1 MNTFRNGL
9 VAVAITVATLG
20 TVQVRANPISFA
32 PTGDNSAGKI
42 KCEVPVTAIGKTLLK
57 SGSAAISDRVVTI
70 KAASDFNETPRTVL
84 VGSVIRTEANI
95 TSEPPS
101 VTGLALFLMGDMIGQ
116 IDDGTSGD
124 TVFLKLNEKHVEGR
138 IIGVQ
143 DESISFQTTAG
154 QQMIPLNSILHIRS
168 PRVFV
173 FKISLKTKQGLQ
185 KDTAFQAE
193 SSDVSFRPTSQGRT
207 LSGSIIPASERKQ
220 DDEFGMSGIGGMTS
234 KQSGIG
240 AMNSIVPPNARN
252 TAVGDPRNDYFDTEE
267 KERFG
272 TVKTKWG
279 RQELTVPAGM
289 FE

>member
-1 MNTFRNGL
+1 MKTLSNGL
-9 VAVAITVATLG
+9 VVLTLVLSLAHS
-20 TVQVRANPISFA
+20 VQVFANPISFA

-57 SGSAAISDRVVTI
+57 SGTAIISDRVVTI
-70 KAASDFNETPRTVL
+70 KAASEFNETPRTIL

-124 TVFLKLNEKHVEGR
+124 TVFLKQNEKHVEGR

-143 DESISFQTTAG
+143 DESISFQTISG

-173 FKISLKTKQGLQ
+173 FKISLKAKQGLQ

-207 LSGSIIPASERKQ
+207 LSGSIIPPSERKQ
-220 DDEFGMSGIGGMTS
+220 DDEFSMSGIGGMTS
-234 KQSGIG
+234 KQSGVG
-240 AMNSIVPPNARN
+240 AMNSIAPPGARS
-252 TAVGDPRNDYFDTEE
+252 AVGDPRNDFFDTEE

-272 TVKTKWG
+272 SVKTKWG
-279 RQELTVPAGM
+279 RQQITVPPGM